1 MRKITILL
9 AAALVAV
16 VTSGQTKVVKQETLA
31 SARAKITQVI
41 EKPDQMTE
49 VMRCLTASNQVV
61 FLSEVVTAVSN
72 MPGDSADRTAKLVE
86 IVNAALAGSQKGNAL
101 ALIAEVFATVPP
113 NSLPAVNESL
123 ASGLMNRA
131 ADKNVT
137 YTDAQY
143 IEISKRVMEAVNNRV
158 ANENNAGIRSGFA
171 ALMMIRGSNSES
183 PEIVSSVVESL
194 PESVRND
201 AKTEWIPAALGQGG
215 QEKTYDP
222 MLAVVDNDL
231 GNPAND
237 DGATAAA
244 RKPVSEGPSESGPLL
259 SLRISSAQNHDTLLA
274 DIGGA
279 NTDPSFSA
287 DAANPIVDAVQ
298 NPSNFELPLGNGDG
312 SGDTASVI
320 EEVIENGGEEVI
332 GYQNQTTQD

>member
-16 VTSGQTKVVKQETLA
+16 VTSGQTKVVKQESLA

-41 EKPDQMTE
+41 EKPDQMTA

-61 FLSEVVTAVSN
+61 FLSEVVTAVSK

-101 ALIAEVFATVPP
+101 ALVAEVFATVPP

-137 YTDAQY
+137 YTDTQY

-158 ANENNAGIRSGFA
+158 ANEDNAGVRSAFA
-171 ALMMIRGSNSES
+171 GLMLINGSNSES
-183 PEIVSSVVESL
+183 PEIVSAVVESL
-194 PESVRND
+194 PDAVRED
-201 AKTEWIPAALGQGG
+201 AKNEWFPAALGQGG

-222 MLAVVDNDL
+222 ILAAVDNDT
-231 GNPAND
+231 GNPGS
-237 DGATAAA
+237 DGTAVAA
-244 RKPVSEGPSESGPLL
+244 RKPVSNDPSSEGSSSDSGPLL
-259 SLRISSAQNHDTLLA
+259 AIRIASAQNHDSLLA
-274 DIGGA
+274 DIGGS

-287 DAANPIVDAVQ
+287 DAANQIVDAVQ
-298 NPSNFELPLGNGDG
+298 NSTNTEIPTGTGEGG
-312 SGDTASVI
+312 GDTTSVI
-320 EEVIENGGEEVI
+320 EEVI
-332 GYQNQTTQD
+332 GYQNQTTQE

>member
-16 VTSGQTKVVKQETLA
+16 VTSGQTKVVKQESLA

-41 EKPDQMTE
+41 EKPSQMTE
-49 VMRCLTASNQVV
+49 VMLHLTASNQVA
-61 FLSEVVTAVSN
+61 FLSEVVTAVSK

-101 ALIAEVFATVPP
+101 ALVAEVFATVPP

-158 ANENNAGIRSGFA
+158 SNEDNAGIRSGFA
-171 ALMMIRGSNSES
+171 ALMLINGSNSES
-183 PEIVSSVVESL
+183 PEIVSAIVDSL

-231 GNPAND
+231 GNPANE

-244 RKPVSEGPSESGPLL
+244 RKPVSKDPSESGPLL
-259 SLRISSAQNHDTLLA
+259 ALRIASAQNHDTLLA

-312 SGDTASVI
+312 SGDTSSVI
-320 EEVIENGGEEVI
+320 EEVI

>member
-16 VTSGQTKVVKQETLA
+16 VTFGQTKVVKQESLA

-49 VMRCLTASNQVV
+49 VMRLLTASNQVV
-61 FLSEVVTAVSN
+61 FLSEVVTAVSK

-86 IVNAALAGSQKGNAL
+86 IVNTVLACAHYGNAL
-101 ALIAEVFATVPP
+101 ALVAEVFATVPP
-113 NSLPAVNESL
+113 NSLPAVGDSL

-158 ANENNAGIRSGFA
+158 ANEDNAGVRSAFA
-171 ALMMIRGSNSES
+171 GLMLINGSNSKS
-183 PEIVSSVVESL
+183 TEIVTAVVESL
-194 PESVRND
+194 PDAVRED
-201 AKTEWIPAALGQGG
+201 AKNEWFPAALGQGD

-222 MLAVVDNDL
+222 ILAAVDN
-231 GNPAND
+231 PVND
-237 DGATAAA
+237 DGAGTAGSA
-244 RKPVSEGPSESGPLL
+244 RKPVSREGSSSDSGPLL
-259 SLRISSAQNHDTLLA
+259 AIRVASAQNHDTLLS
-274 DIGGA
+274 DIGGS

-287 DAANPIVDAVQ
+287 DAANQIVDAVQ
-298 NPSNFELPLGNGDG
+298 NSTNTEIPTGNGEG
-312 SGDTASVI
+312 GGDTTSVI
-320 EEVIENGGEEVI
+320 EEVVEGEVII
-332 GYQNQTTQD
+332 GYQNQTTQE